1 MVITAD
7 EQRLAELAAV
17 QRDIRVGPKGPAVGA
32 FFDFDGTVVHGFK
45 RGRRGWAMFQR
56 KLRQKRTS
64 AGLTS
69 SLLVGL
75 SGQKSAAHVKRIDR
89 LIRESWRGR
98 RPADFELVERR
109 LFTRFL
115 AGRLYPEAWQ
125 LIREHL
131 SAGHTV
137 VIASAGVCFQIR
149 VAARELGVEHVLCTE
164 PAIEDGVLT
173 GEIDGDVLW
182 GNYKADAVKTFAS
195 SNGVELA
202 RSYAYSNASSDVS
215 LLSVVGKPIAV
226 NPDRGLAAV
235 AARRNWRVLR
245 FRWRGHPGFYRIVRT
260 VLAVVG
266 FCIAAGAA
274 MLCSLGQGR
283 RTAVDRTY
291 AWVSTAVLRCA
302 GVRVRVTGADH
313 LRATRPAVFVFN
325 HQSQIDTFVVP
336 YLLRTAIT
344 GVVKQQVK
352 HYPLIGPVLR
362 FIGVTFVDLSSPGQ
376 GRRAVE
382 PLVAQL
388 ESSISVM
395 IAPEGRVSPTP
406 QLLPFK
412 KGAFHLAAQA
422 RVPIIPMVIRNAGD
436 VIRPH
441 AAFVRPGTIEV
452 AILDPIDVG
461 SWRPETLDQ
470 QIEQLRQLYLD
481 TLTHWPQTPTQRP
494 KGKWWW
500 AIRTTPRSGGS
511 SAPTLRRLAAAQSG
525 DGTTEFTTR
534 KPGRQ
539 APDRQPS
546 IDVDAE
552 AM

>member
-7 EQRLAELAAV
+7 ERRLVELAAV
-17 QRDIRVGPKGPAVGA
+17 RRDIRVGPQGPAVGA
-32 FFDFDGTVVHGFK
+32 FFNFDGTVMHGFG
-45 RGRRGWAMFQR
+45 RGRSGWAMLQR
-56 KLRQKRTS
+56 KLRRKRTS

-69 SLLVGL
+69 SLLAGL
-75 SGQKSAAHVKRIDR
+75 SGQQDAAHVKRIEG
-89 LIRESWRGR
+89 LVSGVWRGHS
-98 RPADFELVERR
+98 PADFDLVENR

-149 VAARELGVEHVLCTE
+149 AAARELGVERVLCTE
-164 PAIEDGVLT
+164 PAIADGVLT
-173 GEIDGDVLW
+173 GEVDGDVLW
-182 GNYKADAVKTFAS
+182 GSYKADAVKTFAS
-195 SNGVELA
+195 SNGVELT
-202 RSYAYSNASSDVS
+202 RSYAYSNGGSDVS
-215 LLSVVGKPIAV
+215 LLSMVGKPIAV
-226 NPDRGLAAV
+226 NPDRGLASV
-235 AARRNWRVLR
+235 AACRNWRVLR
-245 FRWRGHPGFYRIVRT
+245 FRWRGHPGFYRMVRT
-260 VLAVVG
+260 MLAVVG
-266 FCIAAGAA
+266 FCVAAGAA
-274 MLCSLGQGR
+274 ILCSLGQDR
-283 RTAVDRTY
+283 RTAIDRTY

-302 GVRVRVTGADH
+302 GVRIKVTGADH
-313 LRATRPAVFVFN
+313 LRAPRPAVFVFN

-362 FIGVTFVDLSSPGQ
+362 FIGVTFVDLSAPGQ

-422 RVPIIPMVIRNAGD
+422 GVPIIPIVIRNAGE
-436 VIRPH
+436 VIRSH
-441 AAFVRPGTIEV
+441 VAFVRPGTVEV
-452 AILDPIDVG
+452 AILDPIDVS
-461 SWRPETLDQ
+461 SWRPDALDQ
-470 QIEQLRQLYLD
+470 HIEQLRQLYLD
-481 TLTHWPQTPTQRP
+481 TLTHWPQTPAQRS
-494 KGKWWW
+494 KRKW
-500 AIRTTPRSGGS
+500 
-511 SAPTLRRLAAAQSG
+511 
-525 DGTTEFTTR
+525 
-534 KPGRQ
+534 
-539 APDRQPS
+539 
-546 IDVDAE
+546 
-552 AM
+552 